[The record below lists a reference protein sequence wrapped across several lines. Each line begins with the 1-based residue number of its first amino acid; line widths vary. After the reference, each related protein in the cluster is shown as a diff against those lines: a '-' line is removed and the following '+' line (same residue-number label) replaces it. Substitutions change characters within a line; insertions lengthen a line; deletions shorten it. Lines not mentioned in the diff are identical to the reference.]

1 MFPNSLQINTET
13 LNNSGITTITKISTI
28 KIPKIV
34 SNQVNKEKVNYVVIG
49 SSLVTIILINTII
62 NLWWLLRTWGRNVII
77 TRKNKFSISY
87 RRKILIVC
95 ILKFKRYWELLIRL
109 RILLKNLVYYRNIQ
123 IVWFNHWH

>member
-62 NLWWLLRTWGRNVII
+62 NL
-77 TRKNKFSISY
+77 
-87 RRKILIVC
+87 
-95 ILKFKRYWELLIRL
+95 
-109 RILLKNLVYYRNIQ
+109 
-123 IVWFNHWH
+123 